1 MLVVGREAG
10 GDDSPEVGRL
20 ELVGL
25 REGSDGGLQEV
36 TLGGSGTL
44 RLGCGLSEWASA
56 WYAGTRTVAVLDTG
70 HLEHSLRGGGSD
82 DTGTSG

>member
-1 MLVVGREAG
+1 MLVVRREAG

-25 REGSDGGLQEV
+25 RESGDGGLQEV
-36 TLGGSGTL
+36 TLGGGGTL
-44 RLGCGLSEWASA
+44 GLGYRLSTC
-56 WYAGTRTVAVLDTG
+56 TRSDKEAKHTVAVLDTG
-70 HLEHSLRGGGSD
+70 HLEHSLRSGGSD